1 MMIRSKK
8 RLLRLLDNKKSQGK
22 VLNALK
28 FNLKDIDS
36 VGRVSRAYTNASDF
50 RIRKRSLEKCSVT
63 SSYCV
68 G

>member
-1 MMIRSKK
+1 MIRSKK
-8 RLLRLLDNKKSQGK
+8 RLLRLLDNKKSQDK

-28 FNLKDIDS
+28 FNFKDIDS
-36 VGRVSRAYTNASDF
+36 VGRVVRVYTNASDF